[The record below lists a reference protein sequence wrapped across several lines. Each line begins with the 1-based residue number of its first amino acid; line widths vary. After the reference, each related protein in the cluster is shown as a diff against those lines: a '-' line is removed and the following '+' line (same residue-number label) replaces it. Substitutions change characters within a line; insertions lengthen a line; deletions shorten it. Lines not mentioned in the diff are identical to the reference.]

1 MVVTE
6 ENVRR
11 LSRYAGISTEE
22 ARAALEAAGGDALEA
37 LALLERQGRIHLDTT
52 AGRARSDPNAP
63 DPRVSPPAAAP
74 EPEPEPERGNRVWRW
89 LTENRLECR
98 KGERCFEVP
107 MAALIALVLLAF
119 WAVAAL
125 LLAGL
130 CFGWRY
136 RFAGPDLGKP
146 RVNKVMNDIDN
157 AAADARRYVRGKWD
171 EYKKK

>member
-11 LSRYAGISTEE
+11 LSRYAGISEEE
-22 ARAALEAAGGDALEA
+22 ARAALAAAGGDALEA
-37 LALLERQGRIHLDTT
+37 LALLARQGCIRLDT
-52 AGRARSDPNAP
+52 NAP
-63 DPRVSPPAAAP
+63 GPRAGHPSAP
-74 EPEPEPERGNRVWRW
+74 SEPEPEREGRVRRW

-98 KGERCFEVP
+98 RGARCFEVP
-107 MAALIALVLLAF
+107 MAALIALTLLAF

-146 RVNKVMNDIDN
+146 RVNEVMDSIDG

-171 EYKKK
+171 KYKKK

>member
-11 LSRYAGISTEE
+11 LSRYAGISEEE
-22 ARAALEAAGGDALEA
+22 ARAALDTAGGDALEA
-37 LALLERQGRIHLDTT
+37 LALLERQGRIRLDTA

-63 DPRVSPPAAAP
+63 DPRAAHPSAP
-74 EPEPEPERGNRVWRW
+74 SEPEPEREGRVRRW

-98 KGERCFEVP
+98 RGARCFEVP
-107 MAALIALVLLAF
+107 MAALIALTLLAF

-146 RVNKVMNDIDN
+146 RVNEVMDSIDG

-171 EYKKK
+171 KYKKK

>member
-1 MVVTE
+1 M
-6 ENVRR
+6 NDYSAQNYICQ
-11 LSRYAGISTEE
+11 L
-22 ARAALEAAGGDALEA
+22 LDA
-37 LALLERQGRIHLDTT
+37 IHFYGAKATGYLM
-52 AGRARSDPNAP
+52 ADPGWMYP
-63 DPRVSPPAAAP
+63 DGKMP
-74 EPEPEPERGNRVWRW
+74 
-89 LTENRLECR
+89 
-98 KGERCFEVP
+98 P
-107 MAALIALVLLAF
+107 MAALIALTLLAF

-146 RVNKVMNDIDN
+146 RVNEVMDSIDG